1 MFFGDPTSLGV
12 KNDALA
18 CVQMAIAM
26 QNRVAELANE
36 WRDSGVVAP
45 LRCRIGIHTGYSTVG
60 NFGSED
66 RMDYTMIG
74 GTVNLASRLESH
86 AELGGI
92 LLSHETYALIK

>member
-45 LRCRIGIHTGYSTVG
+45 LRCRIGIHTGIA
-60 NFGSED
+60 
-66 RMDYTMIG
+66 R
-74 GTVNLASRLESH
+74 LA
-86 AELGGI
+86 I
-92 LLSHETYALIK
+92 LAVKIEWTTR

>member
-26 QNRVAELANE
+26 QNRVSELAHE
-36 WRDSGVVAP
+36 WKRNGIVTP
-45 LRCRIGIHTGYSTVG
+45 LRCRIGIHTGYCTVG

-74 GTVNLASRLESH
+74 GTVNLA
-86 AELGGI
+86 
-92 LLSHETYALIK
+92 